1 MCTMIAEK
9 IQIAGSGKSAERW
22 FPIAQT
28 YVSFDHPFHLQR
40 EHALNLDFVN
50 EARGTGARVAVELT
64 PEDARALA
72 TTILR
77 LLDEGSRAEAG
88 DRAAADPATT

>member
-9 IQIAGSGKSAERW
+9 VQIAGSGKSSDRW

-50 EARGTGARVAVELT
+50 EALGTGARVAVELT
-64 PEDARALA
+64 PEDARELA

-77 LLDEGSRAEAG
+77 LLDEGAEVEAG
-88 DRAAADPATT
+88 

>member
-9 IQIAGSGKSAERW
+9 IQIAGSGKSRDRW

-50 EARGTGARVAVELT
+50 EALGTGARVAVELT
-64 PEDARALA
+64 PQDARAVGDHHPA
-72 TTILR
+72 PAS
-77 LLDEGSRAEAG
+77 DEGARAEA
-88 DRAAADPATT
+88 R